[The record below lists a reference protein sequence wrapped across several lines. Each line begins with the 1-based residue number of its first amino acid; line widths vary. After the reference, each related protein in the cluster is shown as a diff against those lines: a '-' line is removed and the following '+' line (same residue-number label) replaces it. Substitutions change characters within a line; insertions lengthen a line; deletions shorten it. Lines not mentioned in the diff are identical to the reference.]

1 MMKKQLVLLGFLALS
16 LTPLTGQVRE
26 RISILGDS
34 YSTFAG
40 YIPAEYEQWYT
51 GDTKMTDVTD
61 VRQTWWWQVI
71 SKGGYLLE
79 KNDSYSGSTISY
91 HGYRNED
98 YSPRSFITR
107 LTRLG
112 SPDIL
117 LIFGGTND
125 SWAGAEVGS
134 YKYEDQSRED
144 LFTFRPAMAR
154 LLSEAQSRFP
164 NVRIL
169 FLINTG
175 LRKEITESIVEICNH
190 YGVEYLQ
197 LKDIGKQSG
206 HPNIAGMEAIAGQV
220 LAVLKSE
227 R

>member
-1 MMKKQLVLLGFLALS
+1 MKRLLILLALAAIS
-16 LTPLTGQVRE
+16 LTPLKGQVRE

-34 YSTFAG
+34 YSTFSG

-61 VRQTWWWQVI
+61 VRQTWWWQVV
-71 SKGGYLLE
+71 KDGGYLLE
-79 KNDSYSGSTISY
+79 KNDSYSGATISY
-91 HGYRNED
+91 RGYHGED
-98 YSPRSFITR
+98 YSERSFITR

-125 SWAGAEVGS
+125 SWAGVEVGA
-134 YKYEDQSRED
+134 YKYENQTRED
-144 LFTFRPAMAR
+144 LFTYRPALAK
-154 LLSEAQSRFP
+154 LLCEAQSRFP

-169 FLINTG
+169 YLINTG
-175 LRKEITESIVEICNH
+175 LRKEITESTIEICKH

-197 LKDIGKQSG
+197 LKEIGKQSG
-206 HPNIAGMEAIAGQV
+206 HPNIAGMKAIASQV
-220 LAVLKSE
+220 LAVLQP
-227 R
+227 

>member
-1 MMKKQLVLLGFLALS
+1 MIKLLILLAATAIS
-16 LTPLTGQVRE
+16 LTPLAGQVRE

-34 YSTFAG
+34 YSTFSG

-61 VRQTWWWQVI
+61 VRQTWWWQVV
-71 SKGGYLLE
+71 KEGGYLLE
-79 KNDSYSGSTISY
+79 KNDSYSGATISY
-91 HGYRNED
+91 HGYHGED
-98 YSPRSFITR
+98 YSERSFITR

-134 YKYEDQSRED
+134 YKYENQTRED
-144 LFTFRPAMAR
+144 LFTYRPALAK

-169 FLINTG
+169 YLINTG
-175 LRKEITESIVEICNH
+175 LRKEITESTIEICKH

-197 LKDIGKQSG
+197 LKEIGKQSG
-206 HPNIAGMEAIAGQV
+206 HPNIAGMKAIASQV
-220 LAVLKSE
+220 LAVLQP
-227 R
+227 

>member
-1 MMKKQLVLLGFLALS
+1 MMKKAIVFLAFMAIS
-16 LTPLTGQVRE
+16 LTPLMGQNRARV
-26 RISILGDS
+26 SILGDS
-34 YSTFAG
+34 YSTFVG

-61 VRQTWWWQVI
+61 VRQTWWWKVVHD
-71 SKGGYLLE
+71 GGYLLE

-91 HGYRNED
+91 HGYNNAD
-98 YSPRSFITR
+98 YSERSFITR

-117 LIFGGTND
+117 LIFGATND

-134 YKYEDQSRED
+134 YKYEGQTRED
-144 LFTFRPAMAR
+144 LFTFRPAMAK

-175 LRKEITESIVEICNH
+175 LRKEITESIIEICNH

-197 LKDIGKQSG
+197 LNDIGKQTG
-206 HPNIAGMEAIAGQV
+206 HPNIAGMQAIADQV
-220 LAVLKSE
+220 LAVLQP
-227 R
+227 

>member
-1 MMKKQLVLLGFLALS
+1 MKKTLILMAALALS
-16 LTPLTGQVRE
+16 LTPLAGQGRLRV
-26 RISILGDS
+26 SILGDS
-34 YSTFAG
+34 YSTFSG

-51 GDTKMTDVTD
+51 GDTRKTDVTD
-61 VRQTWWWQVI
+61 VRQTWWWKVI
-71 SKGGYLLE
+71 SEGGYLLE
-79 KNDSYSGSTISY
+79 KNDSYSGATISY
-91 HGYRNED
+91 HGYHDQD
-98 YSPRSFITR
+98 YSERSFITR

-125 SWAGAEVGS
+125 SWAGAEAGV
-134 YKYEDQSRED
+134 YKYEGQTRED

-164 NVRIL
+164 NVRIV

-175 LRKEITESIVEICNH
+175 LRKEIAESIVEICRH

-206 HPNIAGMEAIAGQV
+206 HPNIAGMDAIARQV
-220 LAVLKSE
+220 IDALKK
-227 R
+227 

>member
-1 MMKKQLVLLGFLALS
+1 MKRLLILLALAAIS
-16 LTPLTGQVRE
+16 LTPLKGQVRE

-34 YSTFAG
+34 YSTFSG

-61 VRQTWWWQVI
+61 VRQTWWWQVV
-71 SKGGYLLE
+71 KEGGYLLE
-79 KNDSYSGSTISY
+79 KNDSYSGATISY
-91 HGYRNED
+91 RGYHGED
-98 YSPRSFITR
+98 YSERSFITR

-125 SWAGAEVGS
+125 SWAGAEVGT
-134 YKYEDQSRED
+134 YKYENQTRED
-144 LFTFRPAMAR
+144 LFTYRPALAK

-169 FLINTG
+169 YLINTG
-175 LRKEITESIVEICNH
+175 LRKEITESTIEICKH

-197 LKDIGKQSG
+197 LKEIGKQSG
-206 HPNIAGMEAIAGQV
+206 HPNIAGMKAIASQV
-220 LAVLKSE
+220 LAVLQP
-227 R
+227 

>member
-1 MMKKQLVLLGFLALS
+1 MKRALIIWAAMAIS
-16 LTPLTGQVRE
+16 LTPLMGQGRE

-34 YSTFAG
+34 YSTFTG

-51 GDTKMTDVTD
+51 GDTRMTDVTD

-71 SKGGYLLE
+71 HDGGYLLE
-79 KNDSYSGSTISY
+79 KNDSYSGATISY
-91 HGYRNED
+91 HGYHDAD
-98 YSPRSFITR
+98 YSDRSFITR

-117 LIFGGTND
+117 LIFGATND
-125 SWAGAEVGS
+125 SWAGAEAGS
-134 YKYEDQSRED
+134 YKYEGQSRED

-164 NVRIL
+164 NVRIV

-175 LRKEITESIVEICNH
+175 LRKEITESIIEICRH
-190 YGVEYLQ
+190 YDVEYLQ
-197 LKDIGKQSG
+197 LQDIGKQSG
-206 HPNIAGMEAIAGQV
+206 HPNIAGMQSIARQV
-220 LAVLKSE
+220 LAVLQS
-227 R
+227 RQ

>member
-1 MMKKQLVLLGFLALS
+1 MKRLLILLALAAIS
-16 LTPLTGQVRE
+16 LTPLAGQVRE

-34 YSTFAG
+34 YSTFSG

-61 VRQTWWWQVI
+61 VRQTWWWQVV
-71 SKGGYLLE
+71 KEGGYLLE
-79 KNDSYSGSTISY
+79 KNDSYSGATISY
-91 HGYRNED
+91 HGYHGED
-98 YSPRSFITR
+98 YSERSFITR

-134 YKYEDQSRED
+134 YKYENQTRED
-144 LFTFRPAMAR
+144 LFTYRPALAK

-169 FLINTG
+169 YLINTG
-175 LRKEITESIVEICNH
+175 LRKEITESTIEICKH

-197 LKDIGKQSG
+197 LKEIGKQSG
-206 HPNIAGMEAIAGQV
+206 HPNIAGMKAIANQV
-220 LAVLKSE
+220 LAVLQP
-227 R
+227 

>member
-1 MMKKQLVLLGFLALS
+1 MKRLLILLALAAIS
-16 LTPLTGQVRE
+16 LTPLAGQVRE

-34 YSTFAG
+34 YSTFSG

-61 VRQTWWWQVI
+61 VRQTWWWQVV
-71 SKGGYLLE
+71 KEGGYLLE
-79 KNDSYSGSTISY
+79 KNDSYSGATISY
-91 HGYRNED
+91 RGYHGED
-98 YSPRSFITR
+98 YSERSFITR

-125 SWAGAEVGS
+125 SWAGVEVGA
-134 YKYEDQSRED
+134 YKYENQTRED
-144 LFTFRPAMAR
+144 LFTFRPALAK
-154 LLSEAQSRFP
+154 LLCEAQSRFP

-169 FLINTG
+169 YLINTG
-175 LRKEITESIVEICNH
+175 LRKEITESTIEICKH

-197 LKDIGKQSG
+197 LKEIGKQSG
-206 HPNIAGMEAIAGQV
+206 HPNIAGMKAIANQV
-220 LAVLKSE
+220 LAVLQP
-227 R
+227 